1 MQKPTLTDWRSL
13 YLYAVCF
20 VCVAVGIIT
29 TLALVDNIMS
39 LVYPSPPYIDPYA
52 TQPVAVDRAVLEEQN
67 RLSEHRSGVVGLVGN
82 LVAYAL
88 VIPLFLVHWR
98 LANRVP
104 PPDSNEQD

>member
-20 VCVAVGIIT
+20 IVCVAVGIIT

-39 LVYPSPPYIDPYA
+39 LVYPSPAFIDPYA
-52 TQPVAVDRAVLEEQN
+52 TQPVEVDRELLEEQN
-67 RLSEHRSGVVGLVGN
+67 RLSERRSGVVGTVGN

-88 VIPLFLVHWR
+88 MIPLSWCTGDWPSKP
-98 LANRVP
+98 AP
-104 PPDSNEQD
+104 SEG

>member
-39 LVYPSPPYIDPYA
+39 LVYP
-52 TQPVAVDRAVLEEQN
+52 VEVDRELLEEQN
-67 RLSEHRSGVVGLVGN
+67 RLSERRSGVVGLVGN

-98 LANRVP
+98 LANKP
-104 PPDSNEQD
+104 APSEG

>member
-20 VCVAVGIIT
+20 VCVVGVIIT
-29 TLALVDNIMS
+29 TLGLVDNIMS

-52 TQPVAVDRAVLEEQN
+52 TKPVTVDRAVLEEQN

-104 PPDSNEQD
+104 PTESLEQD